1 MKPLPGSKRV
11 LLQDIAAATGY
22 TVNTV
27 SRALQNKP
35 DIAKSTCEKIRQVAD
50 EMGYVR
56 NNIASSLRSG
66 HTRTLA
72 VVVAGVSNP
81 YYAIMIDTIHDIAEE
96 HGYTVMVLC
105 TRDQPRQ
112 EQQAILT
119 AIGRQVD
126 GVLLFP
132 GNHAGESIALMQQSG
147 IPFVLISRH
156 LENPDYDYVVCD
168 DEAGGYLAGMHLIE
182 AGHRK
187 LGFLSA
193 CEIIFSSVRRI
204 RGLKRAAMEAGIP
217 AEDVRISLHGIGE
230 QTAALLTQWKAEGI
244 TGIFVFCDIEAW
256 RLYDCMAASGMKDD
270 FAIVGF
276 DNIQGVIGFPS
287 PLCTV
292 DGSMREMA
300 KSAFMLLLDRIHGD
314 AASPR
319 SVVYPVSLV
328 CRGSCGRPIGDP
340 HTHHTGVSK

>member
-1 MKPLPGSKRV
+1 MKSSPGPKRV
-11 LLQDIAAATGY
+11 LLQDIATATGY

-35 DIAKSTCEKIRQVAD
+35 DIAKSTCAKIRQVAD

-66 HTRTLA
+66 RTRTLA
-72 VVVAGVSNP
+72 VIVAGVSNP
-81 YYAIMIDTIHDIAEE
+81 YYAIMIDTIHDIAEA

-126 GVLLFP
+126 GILLFP
-132 GNHAGESIALMQQSG
+132 GNHAGESVTMMQQSG
-147 IPFVLISRH
+147 VPFVLVSRH

-168 DEAGGYLAGMHLIE
+168 EETGGYLAGKHLIE

-193 CEIIFSSVRRI
+193 CEIIFSSERRI

-217 AEDVRISLHGIGE
+217 AEDVRVSLHGIGG
-230 QTAALLTQWKAEGI
+230 QTAALLAQWKAEGV

-256 RLYDCMAASGMKDD
+256 QVYECILSNDMQNA
-270 FAIVGF
+270 FAVVGF

-319 SVVYPVSLV
+319 SVVFPVSLV
-328 CRGSCGRPIGDP
+328 CRGSCGYADGAS
-340 HTHHTGVSK
+340 HTH

>member
-1 MKPLPGSKRV
+1 MKSSPGPKRV

-35 DIAKSTCEKIRQVAD
+35 DIAQKTCVKIRQIAD

-66 HTRTLA
+66 RTRTLA

-96 HGYTVMVLC
+96 NGYTVMVLC

-132 GNHAGESIALMQQSG
+132 GNQAGESVALMQQSG
-147 IPFVLISRH
+147 VPFVLVSRH

-168 DEAGGYLAGMHLIE
+168 DEAGGYLAGKHLIE

-204 RGLKRAAMEAGIP
+204 QGFKRAAAEAGIT
-217 AEDVRISLHGIGE
+217 EQDVRVSLHGIGE
-230 QTAALLTQWKAEGI
+230 QTAALLAQWKAEGV
-244 TGIFVFCDIEAW
+244 TGLFVFCDIEAW
-256 RLYDCMAASGMKDD
+256 RLYECILANDWKDD
-270 FAIVGF
+270 FATVSF
-276 DNIQGVIGFPS
+276 DNIQSVIGFPS
-287 PLCTV
+287 PLCSV

-300 KSAFMLLLDRIHGD
+300 KAAFSLLLDRINGD
-314 AASPR
+314 ASPPR
-319 SVVYPVSLV
+319 AVVFPVQLI
-328 CRGSCGRPIGDP
+328 CRGSCLAHEP
-340 HTHHTGVSK
+340 HT